1 MNMAENSN
9 TLLPEGRRTSPVI
22 LILKGE
28 DKPIP
33 LTEGKHTI
41 GCGDV
46 DIVIGENDKFVSDHQ
61 STLTVEKDLLGEWAL
76 YLQDTPN
83 TVNLTRINGEACKDE
98 FNYRLY
104 EGDIIRM
111 GMTYL
116 SVHFDV

>member
-1 MNMAENSN
+1 
-9 TLLPEGRRTSPVI
+9 
-22 LILKGE
+22 
-28 DKPIP
+28 
-33 LTEGKHTI
+33 
-41 GCGDV
+41 
-46 DIVIGENDKFVSDHQ
+46 
-61 STLTVEKDLLGEWAL
+61 LLGEWAL